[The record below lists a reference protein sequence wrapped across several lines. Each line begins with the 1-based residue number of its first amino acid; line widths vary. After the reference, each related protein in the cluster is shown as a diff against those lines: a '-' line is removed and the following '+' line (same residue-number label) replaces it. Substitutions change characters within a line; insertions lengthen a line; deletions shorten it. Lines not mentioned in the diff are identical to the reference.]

1 MRWRFADLPIRTK
14 FLITLG
20 IPVVGLVLLIGK
32 QVDGSIKR
40 RNVLG
45 YVSVQSRNIRLLG
58 DLSHALQQEGAQS
71 VAWLLGAEQNTQ
83 RMAMRTSTTDQ
94 ALARLNDEAL
104 HLEHE
109 MRPLAEPA
117 ALQRLRVQV
126 QERRLTPAA
135 VESEY
140 RRLSRRQLD
149 RLGLVFRQAMDQE
162 ISEKLFAHVNLL
174 NAKEAFNDARIRI
187 LRVLLADAQGSA
199 ATTELYERIA
209 QYETNTALFNRD
221 APPDAREYYQRSY
234 RGEEVNFVR
243 TIVGTIH
250 EKRSMA
256 GLRVGP
262 AEWWDLSGR
271 AFELLR
277 GVEERTIQDIIQ
289 ATEGN
294 ARQARQR
301 LIIVIGALL
310 GVVGAV
316 VVMGYVIMRGIRST
330 VEEVTSAT
338 SALAIGDV
346 RAHVPVNAHDEI
358 GQMAVTF
365 NRMIDNIRSLAASA
379 EAIGKG
385 NYDIEVPLRGD
396 QDVLGQAL
404 TRMRDNL
411 KAARERDMEQ
421 NKALQQEKEKLER
434 ANERIRVL
442 IKEIHHRVK
451 NNLQVIASLLRLQSE
466 TIEDPVLKEV
476 FGQSQSRVASM
487 ALIHEKL
494 YKGDD
499 LVQIDIAQ
507 YVKELFAELVQLNNV
522 RDTIRYRAEVDPG
535 LTLDLDTMVPLG
547 LVLNELI
554 TNSFKHAF
562 AGREQGLIDLR
573 LSRVGP
579 QEFDLVYTDN
589 GVGIP
594 QEKLT
599 NGGATLGMSLI
610 DSLVEQMN
618 GYLTVE
624 SDGTGTRYHIRFKT

>member
-1 MRWRFADLPIRTK
+1 MKWRFADLPIRTK

-45 YVSVQSRNIRLLG
+45 YVSIQSRNIRLLG
-58 DLSHALQQEGAQS
+58 DLTHALQEEGAQS
-71 VAWLLGAEQNTQ
+71 VAWSLGIEQNAQ
-83 RMAMRTSTTDQ
+83 RMALRISGTDQ
-94 ALARLNDEAL
+94 ALARLNDE
-104 HLEHE
+104 HLQMERE
-109 MRPLAEPA
+109 MRPLEEPA
-117 ALQRLRVQV
+117 ALARLRTRVQA
-126 QERRLTPAA
+126 RGLDPAA
-135 VESEY
+135 VEAAY
-140 RRLSRRQLD
+140 QRLARRQLD
-149 RLGLVFRQAMDQE
+149 RLELVFRQAMDPD

-174 NAKEAFNDARIRI
+174 NAKEAFNDTRTRI
-187 LRVLLADAQGSA
+187 LRVLLGNAEGAE
-199 ATTELYERIA
+199 ATTELYEHIA
-209 QYETNTALFNRD
+209 RYETNTALFNRD
-221 APPDAREYYQRSY
+221 APADAREYFQRTY

-262 AEWWDLSGR
+262 DEWWDLSAR
-271 AFELLR
+271 ASELLR

-289 ATEGN
+289 ATEAN
-294 ARQARQR
+294 ARKARQR
-301 LIIVIGALL
+301 LIIVICALL

-316 VVMGYVIMRGIRST
+316 VVMGYVIMRGIRNT

-346 RAHVPVNAHDEI
+346 RAHVPVNTRDEI

-365 NRMIDNIRSLAASA
+365 NHMIDNIRSLAASA

-385 NYDIEVPLRGD
+385 NYDTDLPLRGD

-404 TRMRDNL
+404 ARMRDNL
-411 KAARERDMEQ
+411 KAAREHDLEQ
-421 NKALQQEKEKLER
+421 NQALQQEKEKLEQ

-451 NNLQVIASLLRLQSE
+451 NNLQVVASLLRLQSE
-466 TIEDPVLKEV
+466 TIDDPLLKEV

-499 LVQIDIAQ
+499 LVQLDIGL

-522 RDTIRYRAEVDPG
+522 RDTIRYHAAVEPG
-535 LTLDLDTMVPLG
+535 MALDLDTMVPLG

-562 AGREQGLIDLR
+562 QGRPEGLIDLR
-573 LSRVGP
+573 LSRVGDR
-579 QEFDLVYTDN
+579 EFDLIYTDN

-594 QEKLT
+594 QGKLAST
-599 NGGATLGMSLI
+599 DATLGMSLI

-624 SDGTGTRYHIRFKT
+624 SDGAGTRYHIRFKT

>member
-58 DLSHALQQEGAQS
+58 DLTHALQQEGAQS
-71 VAWLLGAEQNTQ
+71 VAWLLGVEQNTQ

-109 MRPLAEPA
+109 MRPLAEPT
-117 ALQRLRVQV
+117 ALHRLRMQV

-135 VESEY
+135 VETEY

-162 ISEKLFAHVNLL
+162 IGEKLFAHVNLL
-174 NAKEAFNDARIRI
+174 NAKAAFNDARIRI
-187 LRVLLADAQGSA
+187 LRVLLADAQGSE
-199 ATTELYERIA
+199 ATTELYEHIA

-221 APPDAREYYQRSY
+221 APADAREYYQRSF

-250 EKRSMA
+250 EKRSMG
-256 GLRVGP
+256 GLHVGP
-262 AEWWDLSGR
+262 GEWWNLSGR

-277 GVEERTIQDIIQ
+277 GVEERTIEDIIQ
-289 ATEGN
+289 ATESN

-346 RAHVPVNAHDEI
+346 RAHVPVSANDEI

-365 NRMIDNIRSLAASA
+365 NRMIDNVRSLAASA

-421 NKALQQEKEKLER
+421 NQALQLEKEKLER

-451 NNLQVIASLLRLQSE
+451 NNLQVVASLLRLQSE
-466 TIEDPVLKEV
+466 TLDDPVLKEV

-507 YVKELFAELVQLNNV
+507 YVKELIAELVQLNNV
-522 RDTIRYRAEVDPG
+522 RDTIRYSARVDPG

-579 QEFDLVYTDN
+579 QEFDLIYTDN

-594 QEKLT
+594 QDKLL

-624 SDGTGTRYHIRFKT
+624 SDGAGTRYHIRFRT

>member
-250 EKRSMA
+250 EKR
-256 GLRVGP
+256 
-262 AEWWDLSGR
+262 
-271 AFELLR
+271 
-277 GVEERTIQDIIQ
+277 
-289 ATEGN
+289 N
-294 ARQARQR
+294 
-301 LIIVIGALL
+301 
-310 GVVGAV
+310 
-316 VVMGYVIMRGIRST
+316 
-330 VEEVTSAT
+330 
-338 SALAIGDV
+338 
-346 RAHVPVNAHDEI
+346 
-358 GQMAVTF
+358 
-365 NRMIDNIRSLAASA
+365 
-379 EAIGKG
+379 
-385 NYDIEVPLRGD
+385 
-396 QDVLGQAL
+396 
-404 TRMRDNL
+404 
-411 KAARERDMEQ
+411 
-421 NKALQQEKEKLER
+421 
-434 ANERIRVL
+434 
-442 IKEIHHRVK
+442 
-451 NNLQVIASLLRLQSE
+451 
-466 TIEDPVLKEV
+466 
-476 FGQSQSRVASM
+476 
-487 ALIHEKL
+487 
-494 YKGDD
+494 
-499 LVQIDIAQ
+499 
-507 YVKELFAELVQLNNV
+507 
-522 RDTIRYRAEVDPG
+522 
-535 LTLDLDTMVPLG
+535 
-547 LVLNELI
+547 
-554 TNSFKHAF
+554 
-562 AGREQGLIDLR
+562 
-573 LSRVGP
+573 
-579 QEFDLVYTDN
+579 
-589 GVGIP
+589 
-594 QEKLT
+594 
-599 NGGATLGMSLI
+599 
-610 DSLVEQMN
+610 
-618 GYLTVE
+618 
-624 SDGTGTRYHIRFKT
+624 